1 MGIIELIGWKIA
13 ARAKMG
19 NEELLECCLAVLD
32 FIDLSSKENMAKMDR
47 ELEKNGFMTS
57 YKGTNMIDFFD
68 WLRARHD
75 LEQIKING
83 RINADFFSAEENG
96 SSPARAML
104 AQAIRDIK
112 IESLLSEKNNENIED
127 GFV

>member
-75 LEQIKING
+75 LEQIKIN
-83 RINADFFSAEENG
+83 DFFSAEENG

>member
-19 NEELLECCLAVLD
+19 NEELLECCQAVLD

-75 LEQIKING
+75 LDPIKING

-112 IESLLSEKNNENIED
+112 IESLLSK
-127 GFV
+127 

>member
-75 LEQIKING
+75 LEQIKIN
-83 RINADFFSAEENG
+83 DFFSAEENG

-112 IESLLSEKNNENIED
+112 IESLLSEKTMRTSKTGSYNAKRL
-127 GFV
+127 

>member
-1 MGIIELIGWKIA
+1 MGIIELIGCKIA
-13 ARAKMG
+13 ARSKMG
-19 NEELLECCLAVLD
+19 NEELLECCQAVLD
-32 FIDLSSKENMAKMDR
+32 FIDLSSQESMAKMDR

-68 WLRARHD
+68 WLRARHG
-75 LEQIKING
+75 LYPIEINRTNG
-83 RINADFFSAEENG
+83 GINADFFSEEENG

-112 IESLLSEKNNENIED
+112 IESLLSQ
-127 GFV
+127 

>member
-75 LEQIKING
+75 LEQIKIN
-83 RINADFFSAEENG
+83 DFFSAEENG

-112 IESLLSEKNNENIED
+112 IESLLNEKTMRTSKKGSYNAKRL
-127 GFV
+127 

>member
-1 MGIIELIGWKIA
+1 MGIIELIGCKIA

-19 NEELLECCLAVLD
+19 NEELLECCQAVLD

-57 YKGTNMIDFFD
+57 YKGTNMIEFFD
-68 WLRARHD
+68 WLRARHGM
-75 LEQIKING
+75 EPIEING
-83 RINADFFSAEENG
+83 IINADFFSAEENG
-96 SSPARAML
+96 YSPARAML

-112 IESLLSEKNNENIED
+112 IESLLSK
-127 GFV
+127 

>member
-19 NEELLECCLAVLD
+19 NEELLECCQAVLD

-75 LEQIKING
+75 LEQIKIN
-83 RINADFFSAEENG
+83 DFFSAEENG

-112 IESLLSEKNNENIED
+112 IESLLSEKNNENIEE

>member
-13 ARAKMG
+13 ARAKKG
-19 NEELLECCLAVLD
+19 NEELLECCQAVLD

-68 WLRARHD
+68 WLRARYD